1 MDVSGRLQP
10 ALRLGRESQ
19 RMNRTYHLRIPV
31 RDLGCGDTR
40 RRGLER
46 VLGRLD
52 GVLSTSINPVTE
64 TAYLE
69 VDPAHVDVNAVA
81 RAIAGVG
88 CRPGRPV
95 LD

>member
-1 MDVSGRLQP
+1 
-10 ALRLGRESQ
+10 
-19 RMNRTYHLRIPV
+19 MNQTHHLRIPV

-46 VLGRLD
+46 LLTGLD
-52 GVLSTSINPVTE
+52 GVLSTYINPATE

-81 RAIAGVG
+81 RAVADGG
-88 CRPGRPV
+88 YLPGRPV